1 MEFHSCDDTICA
13 EVASGAIGMVRVTGH
28 NAQVITRA
36 VAPFLPVSPEHAKA
50 YFGRFFHGDEGYAIF
65 FKAGRSYTGD
75 ETVELTMHG
84 STYSIQSVLDE
95 LINNGARMAG
105 PGEFT
110 LRSFMNGRIDL
121 TQAEG
126 VLATVAAETERQFR
140 AANLLRHGLVRE
152 EIERIRSKFIG
163 YVAEIE
169 ANTDFGEEIGDG
181 DFDELRERLIDR
193 VQNQS
198 EVLTQMLH
206 RAEASRALVGGVSV
220 ALVGAPNVG
229 KSSLLN
235 ALLRSDRAIV
245 SETPGTTRDF
255 IEVPADFRGFKVTL
269 VDTAGLRETEDAL
282 EFEGVNRTRHWIQNA
297 DLVLFIF
304 DAGQGYRPEDRLAYE
319 LINRPKILVA
329 NKCDLADGSPAT
341 CQVSAK
347 TGAGLKCLVDTVL
360 STLNLEAEANL
371 EPLAERHAPLL
382 ASTLQATDGALAS
395 LKGKFPLDI
404 VAIQLREAIY
414 NLGIITGETA
424 TPDILERIFADFCIG
439 K

>member
-1 MEFHSCDDTICA
+1 MEFHLRDDTICA
-13 EVASGAIGMVRVTGH
+13 EVASGAIGMVRVSGYTVLDI
-28 NAQVITRA
+28 ARA
-36 VAPFLPVSPEHAKA
+36 AAPFLPMAPVHARA

-65 FKAGRSYTGD
+65 FETGRSYTGD
-75 ETVELTMHG
+75 ETVELMMHG
-84 STYSIQSVLDE
+84 STYSIEAVLDE
-95 LINNGARMAG
+95 LINHGARMAE

-110 LRSFMNGRIDL
+110 LRAFMNGKIDL

-126 VLATVAAETERQFR
+126 VLATVAAETEQQFR

-152 EIERIRSKFIG
+152 EIEVTRSVLVG

-181 DFDELRERLIDR
+181 DFDELRERLIKR
-193 VQNQS
+193 IQNQS
-198 EVLTQMLH
+198 EILTLMLR
-206 RAEASRALVGGVSV
+206 RAEAARAIGGGVTV
-220 ALVGAPNVG
+220 ALAGAPNVG

-245 SETPGTTRDF
+245 SEIPGTTRDF

-269 VDTAGLRETEDAL
+269 VDTAGLRESEDAV
-282 EFEGVNRTRHWIQNA
+282 ESEGVNRTRHWMENA

-304 DAGQGYRPEDRLAYE
+304 DASQGYRPEDRFAYE
-319 LINRPKILVA
+319 MIDRPKILVA

-347 TGAGLKCLVDTVL
+347 TGDGLWGLVNTTV
-360 STLNLEAEANL
+360 STLQLEVEAKL
-371 EPLAERHAPLL
+371 EPLAERHAPIL
-382 ASTLQATDGALAS
+382 ARTLQATDGAVAS
-395 LKGKFPLDI
+395 LKGMLPLDI

-414 NLGIITGETA
+414 NLGMITGETA
-424 TPDILERIFADFCIG
+424 TPDILDRIFADFCIG